1 MYVKAEIRTSVSTGS
16 VYALL
21 VAREEVG
28 QVDKALQ
35 EEIDQLHAGLCQCLA
50 DPRRISI
57 LYALSEGRKNVSEL
71 MEALDMNRATASR
84 HLKVLRDGSMVNTE
98 REGVS
103 IYYSLAD
110 ERVIKALDLLREVLA
125 QVLAQ
130 RKALAEAL
138 E

>member
-1 MYVKAEIRTSVSTGS
+1 M
-16 VYALL
+16 
-21 VAREEVG
+21 
-28 QVDKALQ
+28 DKALR
-35 EEIDQLHAGLCQCLA
+35 EEIDQLHAELCQCLA

-57 LYALSEGRKNVSEL
+57 LYALSEGPKNVSEL
-71 MEALDMNRATASR
+71 VEILDMNRATVSR
-84 HLKVLRDGSMVNTE
+84 HLKVLRDGAMVTTE

-110 ERVIKALDLLREVLA
+110 GRVIQALDLLRGVLA
-125 QVLAQ
+125 EILAQ

>member
-1 MYVKAEIRTSVSTGS
+1 
-16 VYALL
+16 
-21 VAREEVG
+21 
-28 QVDKALQ
+28 VDKALQ
-35 EEIDQLHAGLCQCLA
+35 EEIGQLHAELCQCLA

-57 LYALSEGRKNVSEL
+57 LYALSEGSKNVSEL

-110 ERVIKALDLLREVLA
+110 DRVITALDLLREVLA

>member
-1 MYVKAEIRTSVSTGS
+1 M
-16 VYALL
+16 
-21 VAREEVG
+21 
-28 QVDKALQ
+28 DKALQ